1 MKRIRWTALLL
12 LGLVLAAGLA
22 RYVYTPVHVLRVSDK
37 RVITFPG
44 MIDELRGIRIVFAGE
59 NHDQSQDHMAQLAI
73 IKGLVQKGA
82 PLAIGLE
89 MFTVD
94 SQEKLDLWT
103 AGRLDEADFVKLYY
117 REWGMPW
124 PLYRDIFLYARK
136 HRIPMVALNVPHE
149 ISRKVA
155 KYGFASLTPEE
166 RKRLPQGITCNIDP
180 VYRSFVRKAYALHS
194 GGNDRSFEH
203 FCEAQM
209 LWNKG
214 MGWYLQKYLVGN
226 PGRTVV
232 VLTGTGH
239 AMKRAIP
246 EEVFQGG
253 RFSYRVILPEQ
264 PDLDRYAVTSQDADY
279 LLLFGYFWWWG

>member
-1 MKRIRWTALLL
+1 MKRIGWTTLLL
-12 LGLVLAAGLA
+12 LGLILAVTIA
-22 RYVYTPVHVLRVSDK
+22 RYGLSPVHVLRVNDK
-37 RVITFPG
+37 HVIAFHR
-44 MIDELRGIRIVFAGE
+44 MIEELRGTRIVFAGE
-59 NHDQSQDHMAQLAI
+59 NHDQRQDHKAQLAV
-73 IKGLVQKGA
+73 IKGLLQSGT

-89 MFTVD
+89 MFTAD
-94 SQEKLDLWT
+94 SQEKLDLWSI
-103 AGRLDEADFVKLYY
+103 GKLSEIDFIKLYY
-117 REWGMPW
+117 RDWGMPW

-136 HRIPMVALNVPHE
+136 HRIPMIALNVPHA

-155 KYGFASLTPEE
+155 RSGFASLTPEE
-166 RKRLPQGITCNIDP
+166 RKRLPEGITCNIDP
-180 VYRSFVRKAYALHS
+180 VYRSFVRKAYSLHS
-194 GGNDRSFEH
+194 GGSDRSFEN

-214 MGWYLQKYLVGN
+214 MGWYLQKYLAGN

-253 RFSYRVILPEQ
+253 KFSYKVILPEQ
-264 PDLDRYAVTSQDADY
+264 PDLDRDAVTSQDADY
-279 LLLFGYFWWWG
+279 LLLFGYFWWG